1 VTARTP
7 VTKQESGGG
16 PSLARL
22 GPFTAFRTTM
32 HTVRFFLPSRPK
44 SFKTVSGVLLLAA
57 ILGGCG
63 SSGTT
68 AAPTS
73 PTPAPRANGDI
84 ADTANYL
91 TYHGTGFSLQ
101 YVEGWGILRGGGQAV
116 RISDKDS
123 AEVVSIVPGKTGVAT
138 LAGKDMTRF
147 QHTLPQFHLLA
158 RRTVQLTPGA
168 ATYLQ
173 YRTLSAQDPV
183 TGKRVPVVVDRYY
196 VPGPGRQAI
205 VSLSTPVGVDN
216 VDAFRRISRSFRWK

>member
-1 VTARTP
+1 
-7 VTKQESGGG
+7 
-16 PSLARL
+16 
-22 GPFTAFRTTM
+22 M
-32 HTVRFFLPSRPK
+32 HTVRFFLPLRSK
-44 SFKTVSGVLLLAA
+44 SSVAVFGCLLLAT

-68 AAPTS
+68 PAPTS
-73 PTPAPRANGDI
+73 PTQAPRANGDI
-84 ADTANYL
+84 ADTAAYL
-91 TYHGTGFSLQ
+91 TYHGAGFSLQ
-101 YVEGWGILRGGGQAV
+101 YVEGWGILKGGGQAV

-123 AEVVSIVPGKTGVAT
+123 AEVVSIAPGKTSVVT
-138 LAGKDMTRF
+138 LARADLTLF

-158 RRTVQLTPGA
+158 HRTVQLAPGA

>member
-7 VTKQESGGG
+7 VTKQEPGGG

-32 HTVRFFLPSRPK
+32 HTVRFFSPSRPK
-44 SFKTVSGVLLLAA
+44 SFGAVSGVLLLAA

-84 ADTANYL
+84 ADTATYL

-116 RISDKDS
+116 RITDKDS

>member
-1 VTARTP
+1 M
-7 VTKQESGGG
+7 
-16 PSLARL
+16 RL
-22 GPFTAFRTTM
+22 GPFTVFRSTM
-32 HTVRFFLPSRPK
+32 HTVRFFSPSRSK
-44 SFKTVSGVLLLAA
+44 SFVAVFGCLLLAA

-63 SSGTT
+63 SSGT
-68 AAPTS
+68 PTS
-73 PTPAPRANGDI
+73 PTSPAQAPRANGDI
-84 ADTANYL
+84 ADTATYL
-91 TYHGTGFSLQ
+91 RYHGTGFSLQ

-123 AEVVSIVPGKTGVAT
+123 AEVVSISPGKTGVAT
-138 LAGKDMTRF
+138 LAGQDLARF

-158 RRTVQLTPGA
+158 HRTIQLAPGT

-196 VPGPGRQAI
+196 VPGPGREAI

>member
-1 VTARTP
+1 MRTICLL
-7 VTKQESGGG
+7 S
-16 PSLARL
+16 
-22 GPFTAFRTTM
+22 
-32 HTVRFFLPSRPK
+32 PSRSK
-44 SFKTVSGVLLLAA
+44 SVGAVFGCLLLAA

-68 AAPTS
+68 TAPTP
-73 PTPAPRANGDI
+73 PTQAPRANGDI
-84 ADTANYL
+84 ADTATYL

-123 AEVVSIVPGKTGVAT
+123 AEVVAIAPGKTSVAT
-138 LAGKDMTRF
+138 LASTDVVQF
-147 QHTLPQFHLLA
+147 QRTLAQFHLLA
-158 RRTVQLTPGA
+158 RRTVQLAPGA
-168 ATYLQ
+168 AIYLQ

>member
-1 VTARTP
+1 MTARTP